1 MSLNYDFSMAASING
16 NVFLDM
22 NDSGSTNLLRFG
34 VGYRKNNLVIQPT
47 VTINEDKEKRYSINL
62 LFKI

>member
-34 VGYRKNNLVIQPT
+34 AGYRKNNLVIQPT